1 MVQKYRLWVPYYEID
16 VDQLEIPEEN
26 TKKHCKHVTHELQGK
41 SEEVG
46 IVLLLEGKE
55 RC

>member
-1 MVQKYRLWVPYYEID
+1 MYRLWVPYYEID
-16 VDQLEIPEEN
+16 VNQLASPEN
-26 TKKHCKHVTHELQGK
+26 TRKDQNYVIYDLQGK